1 MKIRIIDLL
10 VLITNK
16 ADFIPEKIRYGGMV
30 WTYEPDFGQYKNN
43 KFQELIKYMHG
54 DYNEYHAGLIY
65 PAIYRTDVE
74 IVEDIYE
81 D

>member
-10 VLITNK
+10 VLIANEMNV
-16 ADFIPEKIRYGGMV
+16 PEKIRYDGMV
-30 WTYEPDFGQYKNN
+30 WTYEPGFGQYKNDR
-43 KFQELIKYMHG
+43 FQELIKYMHG
-54 DYNEYHAGLIY
+54 NYNESRAGLIY
-65 PAIYRTDVE
+65 PAIYRTFVE